1 MNRKERRALEK
12 QMKKQG
18 TSEDEM
24 AEKMFLFDK
33 LPDECSACTKWFDK
47 KNRDMVFSWNV
58 VVKQEVVRLFCPE
71 CIEKTKEVIKNYEHN
86 KETEQDSTDSN
97 TNA

>member
-1 MNRKERRALEK
+1 MNRKQRREADRKRRRGDAE
-12 QMKKQG
+12 QA
-18 TSEDEM
+18 M
-24 AEKMFLFDK
+24 ADQVHMFGK
-33 LPDECSACTKWFDK
+33 LPEQCTACQKPFDK
-47 KNRDMVFSWNV
+47 KNKDMVFSWNV
-58 VVKQEVVRLFCPE
+58 EVKQEVVRLFCPE